1 LISATLFNHGRIA
14 LTLPEATEGAHH
26 GHADFRVCGKIFA
39 TLAYEK
45 EGFDVLLL
53 SPGEQ
58 QGMIADAPEVF
69 SPVNGAW
76 GRNGATK
83 VRFGKATSVVLE
95 GALRSAWR
103 RRAPKR
109 LHPGYG
115 L

>member
-1 LISATLFNHGRIA
+1 MAAITAAEFRRAA
-14 LTLPEATEGAHH
+14 LSLPEATEGAHH
-26 GHADFRVCGKIFA
+26 GHPDFRVCGKIFA

-45 EGFDVLLL
+45 EGFGVLLL
-53 SPGEQ
+53 SPDEQ
-58 QGMIADAPEVF
+58 QGMVADAPEVF

-83 VRFGKATSVVLE
+83 VKLSNVTPIVLE

-103 RRAPKR
+103 LRAPKR
-109 LHPGYG
+109 LLSSYG